1 MESCADLCLLS
12 CLLALAIAASIC
24 RLSAPVSRLAVDNA
38 LYLLVQF
45 FLPREGRIEVVCF
58 IGTVFWADEI
68 HPDHIAKN
76 LFQRQSLFFIH
87 GKQKTGQHD
96 KDHAERG
103 CAGADMLL
111 EQEKQRNADQRTAAE
126 ANKLPFGQIQKDLAF
141 YCRQVFWYGYIS
153 HNVLL

>member
-1 MESCADLCLLS
+1 MMSS
-12 CLLALAIAASIC
+12 
-24 RLSAPVSRLAVDNA
+24 
-38 LYLLVQF
+38 
-45 FLPREGRIEVVCF
+45 
-58 IGTVFWADEI
+58 
-68 HPDHIAKN
+68 
-76 LFQRQSLFFIH
+76 IH

-96 KDHAERG
+96 KDHAERS

-126 ANKLPFGQIQKDLAF
+126 ANKLPLGQIQKDLAF

>member
-58 IGTVFWADEI
+58 IGAVLWADEI
-68 HPDHIAKN
+68 HPDHIAKD

-87 GKQKTGQHD
+87 GKQKQGSMTKIMQSAAALVLICYLSRKNSGTPISAPPPKQISCRLVRFKKTLLFTAVRSFGTG
-96 KDHAERG
+96 
-103 CAGADMLL
+103 
-111 EQEKQRNADQRTAAE
+111 T
-126 ANKLPFGQIQKDLAF
+126 
-141 YCRQVFWYGYIS
+141 
-153 HNVLL
+153 